1 MWTCEVFLW
10 QTGCNQVP
18 EDTNEIWFF
27 AKLSDWLVALALEP
41 FMLEWFVGRVK
52 QLDKQKVL
60 TQLGIENEG
69 KKLFKSDIG
78 L

>member
-10 QTGCNQVP
+10 QTGCNQVA

-41 FMLEWFVGRVK
+41 FMLEWFVGRCEAAWQTK
-52 QLDKQKVL
+52 
-60 TQLGIENEG
+60 G
-69 KKLFKSDIG
+69 SDRARV
-78 L
+78 